1 LPLTSDRAN
10 PTVTPDEIRG
20 SGCPRATFS
29 TLDFRPSTHLQ
40 GHLDLVAAP
49 RADGRTVLARQ
60 SFRAPFHLGKPYW
73 DGRVLQAQVVNSTA
87 GILAGDRLELAVRV
101 TAGAALRVTT
111 PAATRAFMMHSGAA
125 ECRQTFT
132 VEAGGWLEYA
142 PEPLCPHRGCDY
154 TQTTRVEIAPGGEAY
169 WVDTLAPGRVGR
181 DEVWAWRRLR
191 IGLEVRQA
199 GELVLRERLDGSG
212 AEMAQMAAFFGTPN
226 GWLATV
232 LVFSSRLQSDDP
244 VWSRI
249 RALHGGGRWVGV
261 TRLRRG
267 GWIVRA
273 VAPDGQRLRDLLA
286 ELRDL
291 LAEKIPLLRGDR
303 RKL

>member
-1 LPLTSDRAN
+1 MSAEVLATEDAAENADGAAAPARRA
-10 PTVTPDEIRG
+10 PTG
-20 SGCPRATFS
+20 LSGC
-29 TLDFRPSTHLQ
+29 LE
-40 GHLDLVAAP
+40 LVAAP

-87 GILAGDRLELAVRV
+87 GILAGDRLELAVGV

-132 VEAGGWLEYA
+132 VETGGWLEYA

-154 TQTTRVEIAPGGEAY
+154 TQTTRLEIAAGGEAY
-169 WVDTLAPGRVGR
+169 WVDTLAPGRIGR
-181 DEVWAWRRLR
+181 GEAWAWRRLR
-191 IGLEVRQA
+191 LILEVVQA
-199 GELVLRERLDGSG
+199 GEPILRERLAGSG
-212 AEMAQMAAFFGTPN
+212 AEMERAAAFFGTPN

-232 LVFSSRLQSDDP
+232 LVLSPRLQSGDP
-244 VWSRI
+244 VWTRI

-261 TRLRRG
+261 TRLRHS

-273 VAPDGQRLRDLLA
+273 IVPAGQELRDLLA
-286 ELRDL
+286 ELRSL
-291 LAEKIPLLRGDR
+291 LAEKLPLLGSDL